1 MGTVKNWL
9 DQTDTVRSL
18 SELLSSAFVCFLWR
32 ISENLETR
40 SQKQKQKQPCEHCC
54 SVQWSPHITWYQT
67 VALQLAHQLG
77 KPWNTF
83 GVPFVVSCCF
93 TMFHISSW
101 RMGIRGFYRGEC
113 GDIAGAYANCKS
125 NISDRN
131 HHIEQPLSLSQ
142 QPQPKPHE
150 TT

>member
-1 MGTVKNWL
+1 MVPDCRVAIGTPTWKTLEHIWR
-9 DQTDTVRSL
+9 TIR
-18 SELLSSAFVCFLWR
+18 CFMLF
-32 ISENLETR
+32 
-40 SQKQKQKQPCEHCC
+40 H
-54 SVQWSPHITWYQT
+54 
-67 VALQLAHQLG
+67 
-77 KPWNTF
+77 
-83 GVPFVVSCCF
+83 VVSQCF